1 MKFTKIIA
9 IALASVVAFSSC
21 QEKPGN
27 ASGDAAVG
35 FASETLEY
43 GLGSEY
49 IKIPIVTTGET
60 SVYPIKV
67 TVGVAAYNGD
77 FAAVEDVDY
86 MITSKE
92 IFVASAESKPTV
104 EIKIVNPKDA
114 DELRFVLEIKEQTNA
129 QSISVKNATVIC
141 KKSDLDR
148 ICGNW
153 SVVGQNNE
161 GAYSETWKIFNEGGN
176 PCIQNIF
183 GETAGYMTGT
193 FEDGVLSFELG
204 DPSNAIAAYN
214 FTGIGVAYVIP
225 TFGGYTADGK
235 VSIGT
240 GTLTGTVSEDFS
252 QIVWNFPSGYGIC
265 GAVYSTDGATR
276 YGYFYAP
283 LLIKDNTITK
293 IPKVVAE

>member
-1 MKFTKIIA
+1 MKLTKIIA
-9 IALASVVAFSSC
+9 IALASVVLLASC
-21 QEKPGN
+21 EKTQGPATGN
-27 ASGDAAVG
+27 AAVG
-35 FASETLEY
+35 FASEALEY

-49 IKIPIVTTGET
+49 IQIPIVTTGET

-67 TVGVAAYNGD
+67 TVSVAAYNGD

-92 IFVASAESKPTV
+92 IYVASAESKPTV
-104 EIKIVNPKDA
+104 EVKILNPKDA
-114 DELRFVLEIKEQTNA
+114 DELRFVLEITEQNNA

-153 SVVGQNNE
+153 SVVGTNDE
-161 GAYSETWKIFNEGGN
+161 GGYSETWKIFNEGGN

-193 FEDGVLSFELG
+193 FEDGVLTFELG
-204 DPSNAIAAYN
+204 TPENAIAAYN
-214 FTGIGVAYVIP
+214 FSGIGVAYVIP
-225 TFGGYTADGK
+225 VFGAYVEGGVALGK
-235 VSIGT
+235 
-240 GTLTGTVSEDFS
+240 GTLTGTVSEDFTK
-252 QIVWNFPSGYGIC
+252 IHWNFPEGYGLA
-265 GAVYSTDGATR
+265 GGVYSTDGATR

-283 LLIKDNTITK
+283 LILNENTITK
-293 IPKVVAE
+293 IPKVAAE